1 MNYSDLFK
9 VAFKS
14 LLANKRRSLLT
25 MIGIVIG
32 IASVI
37 TIIALGNGVKQ
48 KMISEFKTSNSGEQ
62 TTQITFSGKEDS
74 TQGFT
79 TSDIAKIK
87 QQFSK
92 QLTQVKFKKD
102 SSDISVS
109 DVSVGNAT
117 LSGTVTLLKKPMPN
131 SKLKYGHN
139 LTQSDLDLNQKVIL
153 LSSDYAKKIYKY
165 SQNAIG
171 TAVIINGISYKVK
184 GIYKSESYTKYS
196 ANFLVSK
203 KTYYA
208 GKKMDQ
214 SNTLKLTVAKGNG
227 ASSVTKKVVKY
238 LKKHGENR
246 RLGSY
251 SYFDEGAILKSIST
265 IMDVLTY
272 FISAI
277 AGISL
282 FIAGIG
288 VMNMMYISV
297 SERTQEIGIRLA
309 VGATQ
314 KNILWQFLLEAVML
328 TVSGGIT
335 GFLIGW
341 GISSVI
347 SLAIPYHIHAVVTFS
362 NFLLAFGV
370 SSAVGII
377 FGILPATQASKRNL
391 IDILR

>member
-87 QQFSK
+87 QHFSK

-246 RLGSY
+246 HLGSY